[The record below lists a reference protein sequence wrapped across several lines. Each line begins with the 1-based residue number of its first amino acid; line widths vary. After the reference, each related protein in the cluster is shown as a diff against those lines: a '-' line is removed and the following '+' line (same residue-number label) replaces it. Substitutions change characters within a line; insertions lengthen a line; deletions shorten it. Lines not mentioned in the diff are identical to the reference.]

1 MLLPG
6 FLIGTNP
13 MTGIFKDKGSLD
25 PDTQR
30 EDKHGVKLFPVKES
44 CCFQSRNAQD
54 CQKLPESGKGKEL
67 SEKVQPGHTLISDFQ
82 PPDL

>member
-13 MTGIFKDKGSLD
+13 VTGIFKDKGSLD
-25 PDTQR
+25 ADTQR
-30 EDKHGVKLFPVKES
+30 EDKQRLES

-54 CQKLPESGKGKEL
+54 CQKLPESGRGKEL
-67 SEKVQPGHTLISDFQ
+67 SEKAQPGHTLISDFQ